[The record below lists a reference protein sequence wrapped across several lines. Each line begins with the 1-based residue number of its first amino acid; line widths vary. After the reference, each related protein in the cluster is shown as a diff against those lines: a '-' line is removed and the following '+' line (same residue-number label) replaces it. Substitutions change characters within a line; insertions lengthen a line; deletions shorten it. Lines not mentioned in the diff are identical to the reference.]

1 MNPLP
6 SDQAR
11 SGREAHEFLAFLEL
25 ELGLEQVL
33 EQGQGQELV
42 QDPRLP
48 SSHLRR

>member
-25 ELGLEQVL
+25 GLEQVQVL

-48 SSHLRR
+48 SLHPRR

>member
-25 ELGLEQVL
+25 GLEQVQVL
-33 EQGQGQELV
+33 EQGQELV

-48 SSHLRR
+48 SLHPRR

>member
-11 SGREAHEFLAFLEL
+11 SGREAHEFLAF
-25 ELGLEQVL
+25 LGLEQVL

>member
-25 ELGLEQVL
+25 GLEQVL
-33 EQGQGQELV
+33 VLEQELELV

-48 SSHLRR
+48 SSHPRR